1 VARILIVED
10 DRDLNNAYC
19 IILKNEG
26 HEIETAFDGKEA
38 LTKLKRFTPDLILLD
53 LLMPVMGGLEFLQ
66 NYDLLKTHQN
76 VKVLIFT
83 NMENSPEVTEA
94 YTLGAHRCI
103 IKSWT
108 APHNL
113 AHVVTDALH
122 APKPPQSDG
131 GDSTPKTPKTKANAR
146 GNSNSKAQ
154 ATA

>member
-1 VARILIVED
+1 MARILVVED

-19 IILKNEG
+19 IILRNEG
-26 HEIETAFDGKEA
+26 HEIETAYDGKEA
-38 LTKLKRFTPDLILLD
+38 LSKLKAFSPELILLD

-66 NYDLLKTHQN
+66 NYDLPKSHPD

-83 NMENSPEVTEA
+83 NMENSPEVSEA
-94 YTLGAHRCI
+94 YKLGAHRCI

-113 AHVVTDALH
+113 AHVVTEALQMQ
-122 APKPPQSDG
+122 APKR
-131 GDSTPKTPKTKANAR
+131 PKTKATAKSTP
-146 GNSNSKAQ
+146 GSKAK